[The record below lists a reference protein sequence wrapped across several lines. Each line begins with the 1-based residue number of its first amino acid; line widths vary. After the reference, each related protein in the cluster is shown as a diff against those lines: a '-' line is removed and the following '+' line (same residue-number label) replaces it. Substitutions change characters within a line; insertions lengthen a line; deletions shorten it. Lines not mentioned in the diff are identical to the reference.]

1 MSTRNTAK
9 LSWLYKL
16 FHRRIKYLTRA
27 YILPCV
33 KHTVDLEVSSK
44 PHSAERVTQE
54 QGERVAGDLS
64 GNLFVLPS
72 LPTKNNFKSFEDCVA
87 LAMRKGSLTACC
99 DPTNQQMAM
108 SKSPSSDSSSVNT
121 GPKGVINDWRRFK
134 QLETEQREE
143 QCREMKRLIQ
153 KLSMTCRSHLDDEE
167 DKRKQQELQEKLD
180 GKLTLQEYSALREG
194 PDDEEFL
201 QQYRKQRMEEMRLQ
215 LRGGQHFQQVVEI
228 HSGEAFLD
236 TIDKAPK
243 NSLVMVHVYED
254 DVPGADSLHGCMVC
268 LATEYPVVKFCRVR
282 SSLIGASSRFT
293 TSALPALLVYKGGE
307 LVGNFVRVTDQ
318 LGEDFFAGDL
328 EGFLQECGLL
338 PEKDLVLLTSV
349 LDASSSSC
357 LSEDSD
363 LEIN

>member
-1 MSTRNTAK
+1 MGEHETGFVGLR
-9 LSWLYKL
+9 
-16 FHRRIKYLTRA
+16 RA
-27 YILPCV
+27 YIPPCA
-33 KHTVDLEVSSK
+33 KQHTIDLELSSK
-44 PHSAERVTQE
+44 PHSAGRVTE
-54 QGERVAGDLS
+54 TGKSGRRPVREFLS
-64 GNLFVLPS
+64 LPS
-72 LPTKNNFKSFEDCVA
+72 LPTKNNFKSFKDCVA
-87 LAMRKGSLTACC
+87 LAMWKVNLTGCS
-99 DPTNQQMAM
+99 DPTNQRTDTLKMW
-108 SKSPSSDSSSVNT
+108 SSNGSAVNT

-167 DKRKQQELQEKLD
+167 DKRKQQELQKKLND
-180 GKLTLQEYSALREG
+180 KLTLQEFSALCEG

-215 LRGGQHFQQVVEI
+215 LRSGQHFKQVVEI

-236 TIDKAPK
+236 TIDKGPR
-243 NSLVMVHVYED
+243 NSLVMVHIYED

-268 LATEYPVVKFCRVR
+268 LAMEYPMVKFCRVR
-282 SSLIGASSRFT
+282 SSLIGTSSRFT

-338 PEKDLVLLTSV
+338 PEKDQVLLTSV
-349 LDASSSSC
+349 LNAASSC